1 MDRPCRSHGW
11 KVSWKMLPLAA
22 SVLSS
27 CFLLTRA
34 QETTG
39 ISIRVVPEVL
49 KEGDS
54 VTLTP
59 EGLDL
64 KNIASCK
71 WYRGAVEE
79 RNMIISFFRPPFSG
93 ETKGP
98 AHTGRETVKPDFSLY
113 ITDLKPADSGIY
125 SFKPEGPGVTI
136 TGATNITVSG
146 YVTNITISD
155 SGKAIENS
163 TTVLHCTSAGT
174 NVSYSWLRG
183 NESLVVGER
192 ISLSNNNQVLTFN
205 PTSRNDSDSYSCYGY
220 NSFSNDST
228 SYLLNVLYG
237 PDVPEIGPSEH
248 YYAEGSNLT
257 LSCTADS
264 NPAAQYTWSFNETSD
279 IGSASQLSIHNLQFH
294 HSGNY
299 TCKAFNNETNASST
313 SASREIWVLETLS
326 NPVLWPAEAIV
337 AENASVSLQCNTSN
351 RLDVNVTWFK
361 DSNPVLDKAVLFNR
375 NRNLTLTAVSKDEE
389 GMYTCKATNPVS
401 KATSNP
407 SKISLA
413 YGPNNV
419 KLNQT
424 GTVTLKLGSRLA
436 LLCTAESLPEAQFR
450 WFFNHT
456 NMNVTANTFSTD
468 LTAWEDG
475 GNYTCQAYNSVV
487 KKLASASV
495 NVKLTT
501 QESTPPGSGL
511 TPGQIVGIVIG
522 CVLGVALIGGLG
534 YFLFTKTALGRTEQH
549 SSNGNIPSAPGRNQG
564 VTDTKPTP
572 GEEDIQYSTL
582 AFKANHPPQPQPAAT
597 RPLESNIIYSEIK
610 KK

>member
-1 MDRPCRSHGW
+1 MGRHEAWRPPGW
-11 KVSWKMLPLAA
+11 RCSWHTAFLAA

-136 TGATNITVSG
+136 TGATNITVS
-146 YVTNITISD
+146 
-155 SGKAIENS
+155 
-163 TTVLHCTSAGT
+163 
-174 NVSYSWLRG
+174 
-183 NESLVVGER
+183 
-192 ISLSNNNQVLTFN
+192 
-205 PTSRNDSDSYSCYGY
+205 
-220 NSFSNDST
+220 
-228 SYLLNVLYG
+228 
-237 PDVPEIGPSEH
+237 
-248 YYAEGSNLT
+248 
-257 LSCTADS
+257 
-264 NPAAQYTWSFNETSD
+264 
-279 IGSASQLSIHNLQFH
+279 
-294 HSGNY
+294 
-299 TCKAFNNETNASST
+299 
-313 SASREIWVLETLS
+313 ETLS

-534 YFLFTKTALGRTEQH
+534 YFLFTKTALGVKRTYNIQH
-549 SSNGNIPSAPGRNQG
+549 
-564 VTDTKPTP
+564 
-572 GEEDIQYSTL
+572 
-582 AFKANHPPQPQPAAT
+582 
-597 RPLESNIIYSEIK
+597 
-610 KK
+610 